1 MRQALGTS
9 ESAKTVACRSPFLAG
24 QTGHTRVPH
33 AGGRQFQITRELIR
47 CRAGSFDVDLEVKST
62 MPAVVRQALG

>member
-1 MRQALGTS
+1 MSQVLDTS
-9 ESAKTVACRSPFLAG
+9 ESVKTAACRSPFLAE

-47 CRAGSFDVDLEVKST
+47 CRAGSFGFDSEVKST